1 MKKILSMLVIVPL
14 SILSMLTMIYI
25 FTKDEPLFSLKNIKI
40 NGIYQLNNM
49 EIMGRI
55 SPLLK
60 ESLFKVDVTKMR
72 DAITSH
78 PFIREVRI
86 TRVYPF
92 SLIIDVKEK
101 TPSALWVR
109 DNGEIQV
116 LDEYG
121 EPYRS
126 PGRGDIKGLF
136 IINTKEKND
145 MQSIFRQVNGWFA
158 DGILKKETISEITY
172 TEGNITVFGADGEL
186 EIILGKED
194 QKGRLKRAIAVLED
208 AKKRG
213 FLIKCIDARFE
224 KGAIIRE
231 RKG

>member
-1 MKKILSMLVIVPL
+1 MKKILSMFIIVPL
-14 SILSMLTMIYI
+14 SILSIFTIIYMLT
-25 FTKDEPLFSLKNIKI
+25 KNEPLFSLKNIKI
-40 NGIYQLNNM
+40 NGIEQLNTM

-60 ESLFKVDVTKMR
+60 ESLFKIDVAKIR

-92 SLIIDVKEK
+92 SLVIDVKEK

-109 DNGEIQV
+109 HNGEIHV

-121 EPYRS
+121 EPYRG
-126 PGRGDIKGLF
+126 PGRGNIKGLF

-158 DGILKKETISEITY
+158 EGIIKKETISEITY
-172 TEGNITVFGADGEL
+172 IDGNITVFGADSEL

-194 QKGRLKRAIAVLED
+194 QKGRLKRAMAVLED

-224 KGAIIRE
+224 RGAIIRE

>member
-1 MKKILSMLVIVPL
+1 MKKILFMLVIVPF

-40 NGIYQLNNM
+40 NGIHQLNTM
-49 EIMGRI
+49 EIMGHI

-126 PGRGDIKGLF
+126 LNRGGNKGLF

-158 DGILKKETISEITY
+158 EGILKKETISEITY

-194 QKGRLKRAIAVLED
+194 QKGRLKRAMVVLED

-224 KGAIIRE
+224 RGAIIRE